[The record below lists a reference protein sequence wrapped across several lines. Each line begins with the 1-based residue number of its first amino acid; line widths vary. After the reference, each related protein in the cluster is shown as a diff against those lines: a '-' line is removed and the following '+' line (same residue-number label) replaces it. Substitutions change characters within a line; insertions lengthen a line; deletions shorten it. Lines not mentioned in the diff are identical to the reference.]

1 MLRTGFVVFRRLAF
15 GTASILVSALL
26 PLHATPPVL
35 PAPQTQS
42 AAVQSAGAFRS
53 DTSSPAVAPAVPAE
67 RTMGFDAS
75 MPTLMAGEGDYVLAP
90 GDTIDLM
97 VYKEPDLSMR
107 SKIARDGR
115 VQLPLLGEVS
125 VGGMTVRAAQDHIR
139 NLLNADYLVDPQVYL
154 NIASYTQRKITL
166 IGQVVRPGSYELQGN
181 ESLGI
186 LEAIGMAGGFTRIA
200 DSKNV
205 TVKRAVGSKTETLK
219 VNTKRLEDPRGGSF
233 QVLPGDIIT
242 VGESWY

>member
-1 MLRTGFVVFRRLAF
+1 MSLLLAESRKKA
-15 GTASILVSALL
+15 TLLVAVLIPAALT
-26 PLHATPPVL
+26 LHAAPPVL
-35 PAPQTQS
+35 PAPATQS
-42 AAVQSAGAFRS
+42 APVPAAGAFRS
-53 DTSSPAVAPAVPAE
+53 DTASAPASAAPVDRAVGAEAPIPA
-67 RTMGFDAS
+67 
-75 MPTLMAGEGDYVLAP
+75 LMAGEGDYVLAA
-90 GDTIDLM
+90 GDTLDLM
-97 VYKEPDLSMR
+97 VYKEPDLNMR

-115 VQLPLLGEVS
+115 VQLPLLGEVA
-125 VGGMTVRAAQDHIR
+125 VAGMTVRQAQDHIKK
-139 NLLNADYLVDPQVYL
+139 LLNADYLVEPQVYL

-205 TVKRAVGSKTETLK
+205 TVKRIAGGKTETIK
-219 VNTKRLEDPRGGSF
+219 VNTKRLEDPNGGSF

>member
-1 MLRTGFVVFRRLAF
+1 MLMFLCSLNSRPKKLIGAAVFL
-15 GTASILVSALL
+15 SVLL
-26 PLHATPPVL
+26 PLQAAPPVL
-35 PAPQTQS
+35 PAPVTHS
-42 AAVQSAGAFRS
+42 APVSAAGAFQS
-53 DTSSPAVAPAVPAE
+53 DPANPPTAAAAPA
-67 RTMGFDAS
+67 DAPI
-75 MPTLMAGEGDYVLAP
+75 PTLMAGEGDYILAA
-90 GDTIDLM
+90 GDTLDLM
-97 VYKEPDLSMR
+97 VYKEADLNMR

-125 VGGMTVRAAQDHIR
+125 VAGKTVREAQDYIKK
-139 NLLNADYLVDPQVYL
+139 LLNDDYLVDPQVYL
-154 NIASYTQRKITL
+154 NVVSYTQRKITL

-205 TVKRAVGSKTETLK
+205 TVKRIAGGKPETIK
-219 VNTKRLEDPRGGSF
+219 VNTKKLEDPKGGSF

>member
-1 MLRTGFVVFRRLAF
+1 MGAE
-15 GTASILVSALL
+15 APL
-26 PLHATPPVL
+26 P
-35 PAPQTQS
+35 S
-42 AAVQSAGAFRS
+42 
-53 DTSSPAVAPAVPAE
+53 
-67 RTMGFDAS
+67 
-75 MPTLMAGEGDYVLAP
+75 LMAGEGDYVLAS

-115 VQLPLLGEVS
+115 VQLPLLGEVN
-125 VGGMTVRAAQDHIR
+125 VAGMTVREAQEHIR
-139 NLLNADYLVDPQVYL
+139 KLLNADYLVDPQVYL

-205 TVKRAVGSKTETLK
+205 TVKRAVGGKTETIK

>member
-1 MLRTGFVVFRRLAF
+1 MLLHRFADSPSSFLL
-15 GTASILVSALL
+15 TASIFLSSAFSAL
-26 PLHATPPVL
+26 ATPPVL
-35 PAPQTQS
+35 PDPRTQS
-42 AAVQSAGAFRS
+42 APAPAAGAFRS
-53 DTSSPAVAPAVPAE
+53 DTSAPANEPFDRSMAAE
-67 RTMGFDAS
+67 GPPPS
-75 MPTLMAGEGDYVLAP
+75 LMAGEGDYVLAA

-97 VYKEPDLSMR
+97 VYREPDLNMR

-125 VGGMTVRAAQDHIR
+125 VAGMTVRSAQEHIR
-139 NLLNADYLVDPQVYL
+139 KLLNADYLVDPQVYL

-200 DSKNV
+200 DSKNITIKRV
-205 TVKRAVGSKTETLK
+205 TEGRTETIK
-219 VNTKRLEDPRGGSF
+219 VNTRRLEDPRGGSF

>member
-1 MLRTGFVVFRRLAF
+1 M
-15 GTASILVSALL
+15 L
-26 PLHATPPVL
+26 PLRPDSLMKVLSTAATLIIAAYTLKAAPPVL
-35 PAPQTQS
+35 PAPITQAAPTS
-42 AAVQSAGAFRS
+42 AAGAFRS
-53 DTSSPAVAPAVPAE
+53 ESAPAPAPAVSADRSVGAE
-67 RTMGFDAS
+67 API
-75 MPTLMAGEGDYVLAP
+75 PTLMAGEGDYVLAP
-90 GDTIDLM
+90 GDTLDLM
-97 VYKEPDLSMR
+97 VYKEPDLNMR

-115 VQLPLLGEVS
+115 VQLPLLGEVQ
-125 VGGMTVRAAQDHIR
+125 VAGKTVREAQDYIKS
-139 NLLNADYLVDPQVYL
+139 LLNADYLVDPQVYL

-200 DSKNV
+200 DTKNV
-205 TVKRAVGSKTETLK
+205 TIKRVTGGKPDTLK
-219 VNTKRLEDPRGGSF
+219 INTKKLEDPRGGSF

>member
-1 MLRTGFVVFRRLAF
+1 MFFRYSNTRQNFALHAAALFLA
-15 GTASILVSALL
+15 TV
-26 PLHATPPVL
+26 PLHAAPPVL
-35 PAPQTQS
+35 PAPVTHS
-42 AAVQSAGAFRS
+42 APATTSGGFRS
-53 DTSSPAVAPAVPAE
+53 DNSNAPVAPAVPADRSGE
-67 RTMGFDAS
+67 AS
-75 MPTLMAGEGDYVLAP
+75 IPTLMAGEGDYVLAA
-90 GDTIDLM
+90 GDTLDLM
-97 VYKEPDLSMR
+97 VYKEPDLNMR

-115 VQLPLLGEVS
+115 VQLPLLGEVA
-125 VGGMTVRAAQDHIR
+125 VAGMTVRQAQDHIKK
-139 NLLNADYLVDPQVYL
+139 LLNADYLVEPQVYL

-205 TVKRAVGSKTETLK
+205 TVKRIAGGKTETIK
-219 VNTKRLEDPRGGSF
+219 VNTKRLEDPNGGSF

>member
-1 MLRTGFVVFRRLAF
+1 MFFRYSNTRQNFALHAAALFLA
-15 GTASILVSALL
+15 AV
-26 PLHATPPVL
+26 PLHAAPPVL
-35 PAPQTQS
+35 PAPVTHS
-42 AAVQSAGAFRS
+42 APEPAAGGFRS
-53 DTSSPAVAPAVPAE
+53 DNSNAPVAPAVSADRSGE
-67 RTMGFDAS
+67 AS
-75 MPTLMAGEGDYVLAP
+75 IPTLMAGEGDYVLAA
-90 GDTIDLM
+90 GDTLDLM
-97 VYKEPDLSMR
+97 VYKEPDLNMR
-107 SKIARDGR
+107 SKISRDGR
-115 VQLPLLGEVS
+115 VQLPLLGEVA
-125 VGGMTVRAAQDHIR
+125 VAGKTVREAQDFIR
-139 NLLNADYLVDPQVYL
+139 SLLNADYLVDPQVYL

-205 TVKRAVGSKTETLK
+205 TIKRIVGGKPDTIK
-219 VNTKRLEDPRGGSF
+219 VNTKRLEDADGGSF

>member
-1 MLRTGFVVFRRLAF
+1 MLLLRPVFILKSLPAAATLVLA
-15 GTASILVSALL
+15 ASFPLSA
-26 PLHATPPVL
+26 APPVL
-35 PAPQTQS
+35 PSPVTHSAPTS
-42 AAVQSAGAFRS
+42 AAGAFRS
-53 DTSSPAVAPAVPAE
+53 DAAPAPAAVPAE
-67 RTMGFDAS
+67 RSFGADAPI
-75 MPTLMAGEGDYVLAP
+75 PTLMAGEGDYVLAP
-90 GDTIDLM
+90 GDTLDLM
-97 VYKEPDLSMR
+97 VYKEPDLNMR

-115 VQLPLLGEVS
+115 VQLPLLGEVQ
-125 VGGMTVRAAQDHIR
+125 VAGKTVREAQDYIKG
-139 NLLNADYLVDPQVYL
+139 LLNSDYLVDPQVYL

-205 TVKRAVGSKTETLK
+205 TIKRIVGGKPDTIK
-219 VNTKRLEDPRGGSF
+219 VNTKKLEDPRGGSF